1 MSTTPAHAG
10 AAPRHFARI
19 GRFAANYS
27 LIVVFV
33 LICAVFS
40 FATDTFLS
48 PANLF
53 NVLVNNVVLL
63 AIVALGLTLVVSS
76 GGIDLSVGVAV
87 DLASMIF
94 VMLLGAG
101 HGVFASI
108 AAGLGVAALVGLLN
122 AILITRLKISPFL
135 ATLGVLFI
143 GQSTQQLATGGGQPI
158 YLITGEPAAAF
169 DGIARSALFHLP
181 TPVLVLFACGIAVY
195 LLLHRSVFGRQ
206 IVALGV
212 QPGVARY
219 SGIRVARQLSWVY
232 VACALLSGI
241 AGILLSATVKSYV
254 PLSGNAF
261 LLDAIGATFIGTT
274 LSSERRPSVP
284 GTLIGVLMLAA
295 MKNGLLL
302 VGWNFYWQQVGI
314 GVLVFVVLAAS
325 FALRRRSH

>member
-1 MSTTPAHAG
+1 MSTSLTQAGALSRNFAHAG
-10 AAPRHFARI
+10 RLAAS
-19 GRFAANYS
+19 YS

-33 LICAVFS
+33 AICVVFS
-40 FATDTFLS
+40 LVTPTFLS

-87 DLASMIF
+87 DLASMVF

-101 HGVFASI
+101 YGSALSI
-108 AAGLGVAALVGLLN
+108 AAGLGTAVFVGLLN
-122 AILITRLKISPFL
+122 AVLITRLKISPFL

-143 GQSTQQLATGGGQPI
+143 GQSTQQLATAGGQPI
-158 YLITGEPAAAF
+158 YLITGEPARHF
-169 DGIARSALFHLP
+169 DQIARTALAHVP
-181 TPVLVLFACGIAVY
+181 TPVIVLIGCALVVYLVLQ
-195 LLLHRSVFGRQ
+195 RSVFGRQ

-219 SGIRVARQLSWVY
+219 SGIRVAQQLSWVY
-232 VACALLSGI
+232 VGCAFLAGI
-241 AGILLSATVKSYV
+241 TGILLSATVKSYV

-261 LLDAIGATFIGTT
+261 LLDSIGATFIGTT
-274 LSSERRPSVP
+274 LSAERRPTVI

>member
-1 MSTTPAHAG
+1 MSTTPVQPGLTRHVAQVG
-10 AAPRHFARI
+10 RLAAS
-19 GRFAANYS
+19 YS

-33 LICAVFS
+33 AICVVFS
-40 FATDTFLS
+40 LVTPTFLS

-87 DLASMIF
+87 DLASMVF

-101 HGVFASI
+101 YGNVVGI
-108 AAGLGVAALVGLLN
+108 AAGLGAAIFVGVLN
-122 AILITRLKISPFL
+122 AVLITRLKISPFL

-158 YLITGEPAAAF
+158 YLITGTPALQF
-169 DGIARSALFHLP
+169 DAIARSALAHIP
-181 TPVLVLFACGIAVY
+181 TPVLVLIACAAVVY
-195 LLLHRSVFGRQ
+195 LVLHRSVFGRQ

-261 LLDAIGATFIGTT
+261 LLDSIGATFIGTT
-274 LSSERRPSVP
+274 LSAERRPSVP
-284 GTLIGVLMLAA
+284 GTLLGVLMLAA

>member
-1 MSTTPAHAG
+1 MSTTPAPAG
-10 AAPRHFARI
+10 AQSRHFSKI
-19 GRFAANYS
+19 GKLAANYS
-27 LIVVFV
+27 LIVVFA
-33 LICAVFS
+33 LICVVFS
-40 FATDTFLS
+40 LVTDTFLS

-87 DLASMIF
+87 DLASMVF
-94 VMLLGAG
+94 VMMLGAG
-101 HGVFASI
+101 HGILPGI
-108 AAGLGVAALVGLLN
+108 AAGLGVAVFVGLLN
-122 AILITRLKISPFL
+122 AVLITRLKISPFL

-169 DGIARSALFHLP
+169 DSIARSALLHVP
-181 TPVLVLFACGIAVY
+181 TPVIVLFLCVIAVY

-232 VACALLSGI
+232 VACALLAGI
-241 AGILLSATVKSYV
+241 TGILLSATVKSYV

-274 LSSERRPSVP
+274 LSSERRPSVI

-325 FALRRRSH
+325 FALGRRSH

>member
-1 MSTTPAHAG
+1 MSTTPVQPGLTRHVAQVG
-10 AAPRHFARI
+10 RLAAS
-19 GRFAANYS
+19 YS

-33 LICAVFS
+33 AICVVFS
-40 FATDTFLS
+40 LVTPTFLS

-76 GGIDLSVGVAV
+76 GGIDLSVGVAI
-87 DLASMIF
+87 DLASMVF

-101 HGVFASI
+101 YGNVVGI
-108 AAGLGVAALVGLLN
+108 AAGLGAAIFVGVLN
-122 AILITRLKISPFL
+122 AVLITRLKISPFL

-158 YLITGEPAAAF
+158 YLITGTPALQF
-169 DGIARSALFHLP
+169 DAIARSALAHIP
-181 TPVLVLFACGIAVY
+181 TPVLVLIACAVVVY
-195 LLLHRSVFGRQ
+195 LVLHRSVFGRQ

-261 LLDAIGATFIGTT
+261 LLDSIGATFIGTT
-274 LSSERRPSVP
+274 LSAERRPSVP
-284 GTLIGVLMLAA
+284 GTLLGVLMLAA

>member
-1 MSTTPAHAG
+1 MSTLPSHGG
-10 AAPRHFARI
+10 ARSRHLSQL
-19 GRFAANYS
+19 GRLAANYS
-27 LIVVFV
+27 LIVVFA
-33 LICAVFS
+33 LICLVFS
-40 FATDTFLS
+40 LVTNTFLS

-87 DLASMIF
+87 DLASMVF
-94 VMLLGAG
+94 VMLLAAG
-101 HGVFASI
+101 HGVLASI
-108 AAGLGVAALVGLLN
+108 AAALGVAVLVGVLN

-158 YLITGEPAAAF
+158 YLITGAPAAAF
-169 DGIARSALFHLP
+169 DGIARSTLLHVP
-181 TPVLVLFACGIAVY
+181 TPVIVLILCGIAVY

-232 VACALLSGI
+232 VACALLAGI

-325 FALRRRSH
+325 FALGRRSH

>member
-1 MSTTPAHAG
+1 MSTTPVQPGLSRHVAQLG
-10 AAPRHFARI
+10 RLAAS
-19 GRFAANYS
+19 YS

-33 LICAVFS
+33 AICVVFS
-40 FATDTFLS
+40 LVTPTFLS

-63 AIVALGLTLVVSS
+63 VIVALGLTLVVSS

-87 DLASMIF
+87 DLASMVF

-101 HGVFASI
+101 YGSVVGI
-108 AAGLGVAALVGLLN
+108 AGGLGTAIFVGVLN
-122 AILITRLKISPFL
+122 AVLITRLKISPFL

-143 GQSTQQLATGGGQPI
+143 GQSAQQLATGGGQPI
-158 YLITGEPAAAF
+158 YLITGTPAQQF
-169 DGIARSALFHLP
+169 DAIARSTLAHIP
-181 TPVLVLFACGIAVY
+181 TPVLVLIACAVIVY
-195 LLLHRSVFGRQ
+195 LVLHRSVFGRQ

-261 LLDAIGATFIGTT
+261 LLDSIGATFIGTT
-274 LSSERRPSVP
+274 LSAERRPSVP
-284 GTLIGVLMLAA
+284 GTLLGVLMLAA

>member
-1 MSTTPAHAG
+1 MNATPAHSAVPG
-10 AAPRHFARI
+10 HFARI

-27 LIVVFV
+27 LIVVFA
-33 LICAVFS
+33 LICVVFS
-40 FATDTFLS
+40 LATDTFLS

-87 DLASMIF
+87 DLASMVF
-94 VMLLGAG
+94 VMLLGTD
-101 HGVFASI
+101 HGVLASM
-108 AAGLGVAALVGLLN
+108 AAGLGVAVLVGLLN
-122 AILITRLKISPFL
+122 AVLITRFKISPFL
-135 ATLGVLFI
+135 ATLGMLFI

-158 YLITGEPAAAF
+158 YLITGKPAAAF
-169 DGIARSALFHLP
+169 DGIARSALFHVP
-181 TPVLVLFACGIAVY
+181 TPVIVLLACGVAVY

-219 SGIRVARQLSWVY
+219 SGIPVARQLSWVY

-325 FALRRRSH
+325 FALRRGSH